1 MIDNIVIGK
10 ILVEPHLLF
19 AKDENDWEKNIKAR
33 THFTEERFL
42 PRLLV
47 EVGAVK
53 SVSEVRR
60 NQPKL
65 MVTLDEIDFITVK
78 WGKRIL
84 SIAIGQ

>member
-19 AKDENDWEKNIKAR
+19 AKDEQDWNDNISQL
-33 THFTEERFL
+33 TYFTNERFL

-47 EVGAVK
+47 EVGAVE
-53 SVSEVRR
+53 SISEVRR

-65 MVTLDEIDFITVK
+65 IKTLNDIDFITVK

-84 SIAIGQ
+84 NIAIGE